1 MILTAG
7 ISKSATR
14 RTRESSDRRER
25 LMRTGD
31 LTTTDIQITVSGSP
45 TNLTVGDTFTSFCDP
60 RAART
65 KSSGQPLPG
74 CWKAASGRSS
84 EPTKILPDQINLGR
98 KAFERLSRSGQIG
111 IFRGHFQLLRGFLSS
126 TGLKCSNRALECVSR
141 ALDHHCVA
149 RIKTF

>member
-25 LMRTGD
+25 LMRTGDLTCNVSVTSLID

-65 KSSGQPLPG
+65 KAQDSRYPDVGKQPRG
-74 CWKAASGRSS
+74 ARASRRRSCLTRS
-84 EPTKILPDQINLGR
+84 IWV
-98 KAFERLSRSGQIG
+98 ERLSNAFLAPARSASFADI
-111 IFRGHFQLLRGFLSS
+111 S
-126 TGLKCSNRALECVSR
+126 
-141 ALDHHCVA
+141 
-149 RIKTF
+149 

>member
-1 MILTAG
+1 
-7 ISKSATR
+7 
-14 RTRESSDRRER
+14 
-25 LMRTGD
+25 MRTGD

-98 KAFERLSRSGQIG
+98 KPFELLSRSDQVG
-111 IFRGHFQLLRGFLSS
+111 IFRGDFQLVRGFLRGR
-126 TGLKCSNRALECVSR
+126 GLKCSNRPLEGVSR
-141 ALDHHCVA
+141 PLDHHRVA
-149 RIKTF
+149 RIKAVSDIPFLLYAVCKP